1 MDLESCFVSSLI
13 HLQYEVSEIA
23 LGLSQ
28 IEFQTCLKSTQ
39 QMNLLTYK
47 FMICT
52 NSEKTKTWTNL
63 DVLTKSIDMNNSEAK
78 NIKTY

>member
-1 MDLESCFVSSLI
+1 MWKEEMIVWDLKKFKFNW
-13 HLQYEVSEIA
+13 
-23 LGLSQ
+23 LGSVPR
-28 IEFQTCLKSTQ
+28 F
-39 QMNLLTYK
+39 MNLLTYK
-47 FMICT
+47 FMIYT